1 MKLIAILI
9 SGLFATAALAHD
21 TPGACKADIEKLC
34 PGVKPG
40 EGRIVSCLKEKQ
52 NEVSDACK
60 AKLKEHKAK
69 KKEDT
74 PQK

>member
-1 MKLIAILI
+1 MKVIAILI
-9 SGLFATAALAHD
+9 TSLFATLAFAHD
-21 TPGACKADIEKLC
+21 TPKPCKADVEKLC

-40 EGRIVSCLKEKQ
+40 EGRIVACLKEKQ
-52 NEVSDACK
+52 NEVSDGCK
-60 AKLKEHKAK
+60 AKMKEHKA